1 MSHEHSI
8 GDPQELATLY
18 VAGALTADEAAAFER
33 HLHEGCPRCRVELHQ
48 LDAVVDDLCTST
60 ALVTVDAA
68 LKQRVIHRIEGRVDP
83 AAASRVGHLDAAL
96 AARKTSAAHG
106 GGESLS
112 ALNAGESGS
121 ALDDGGIGSVPAQ
134 PNPQVWKRWQG
145 DQAATDWFIRRRDE
159 GAWEETGIA
168 GIQVRRLF
176 VDPSRNQM
184 TALVRMAAG
193 TAYPR
198 HIHDGPEECLVLDGD
213 LWAGDVEFHQGDYQR
228 MTPGSR
234 HDVQSTKEGCL
245 LLIVSSLSDE
255 IG

>member
-48 LDAVVDDLCTST
+48 LDAVVEDLCTST

-68 LKQRVIHRIEGRVDP
+68 LKQRVINRVEGRVDH
-83 AAASRVGHLDAAL
+83 AASSRVGHAA
-96 AARKTSAAHG
+96 AAHATSHVPAAH
-106 GGESLS
+106 EDEETLS
-112 ALNAGESGS
+112 AHGAGETGS
-121 ALDDGGIGSVPAQ
+121 AHAQ

-159 GAWEETGIA
+159 GAWEETGIT

-176 VDPSRNQM
+176 VDPARNQM

-255 IG
+255 IS

>member
-33 HLHEGCPRCRVELHQ
+33 HLHDGCPRCRVELHQ

-68 LKQRVIHRIEGRVDP
+68 LKQKVMARIEGRVDHTSASRSGDEP
-83 AAASRVGHLDAAL
+83 AARHQAHV
-96 AARKTSAAHG
+96 AHG
-106 GGESLS
+106 AAETHSTH
-112 ALNAGESGS
+112 
-121 ALDDGGIGSVPAQ
+121 AQ

-145 DQAATDWFIRRRDE
+145 DEASTDWFIRRRDE

-176 VDPSRNQM
+176 VDPQRNQM

-213 LWAGDVEFHQGDYQR
+213 LWAGDVEFHKGDYQR